1 MGAVLAFTLA
11 SGVGVQAK
19 SPEELAKVT
28 RISQAEF
35 EALKPA
41 GEATLEQK
49 REVIGDIL
57 MDAGVPEF
65 MVEKL
70 DGDML
75 ESLYKCPGFEVQ
87 IEYSQEEPD
96 GTLKQISF
104 EQHKRI
110 MEYNQRFADKMS
122 NNPVLQASG
131 QLRANDPAI
140 SNEISNLTH
149 MLIVGD
155 PVNGQRF
162 CWALGGWNVSP
173 VNRMMD
179 FIGITSSSLA
189 TILIDTAVAG
199 YSYTIQTHD
208 GDIDKEDSY
217 EFNSTDFVESNY
229 GVGKEIRLPLDPL
242 MYSSS
247 AQKAVICPCKDILL
261 SIAVWEEA
269 PNTTHNI
276 ISNYYH
282 KYIALTFGVEFSGDG
297 AGFSVS
303 PQYAFDN
310 SDVSQTIRA

>member
-19 SPEELAKVT
+19 APEDLAEVT
-28 RISQAEF
+28 MVSEAEF
-35 EALKPA
+35 KALKPD
-41 GEATLEQK
+41 GEATLGQK

-57 MDAGVPEF
+57 LDAGVPEF

-87 IEYSQEEPD
+87 IEYSQEEPN
-96 GTLKQISF
+96 GKLKQISF

-122 NNPVLQASG
+122 SNPVLQASG
-131 QLRANDPAI
+131 QLRLNDPAI

-149 MLIVGD
+149 MLIVGN
-155 PVNGQRF
+155 PVDGQRF
-162 CWALGGWNVSP
+162 CWAVGGWNVSP

-199 YSYTIQTHD
+199 LEYTIVHHD
-208 GDIDKEDSY
+208 GNIDKSTLY

-242 MYSSS
+242 MYSSL
-247 AQKAVICPCKDILL
+247 AQEAVICPCKDIVL

-269 PNTTHNI
+269 LNISHNI
-276 ISNYYH
+276 ISNYFH
-282 KYIALTFGVEFSGDG
+282 KYWAITFGVEISGDG
-297 AGFSVS
+297 AGFSIS
-303 PQYAFDN
+303 PQLAFDN
-310 SDVSQTIRA
+310 SDVSQTIRV

>member
-19 SPEELAKVT
+19 SPEELSKVKQV
-28 RISQAEF
+28 SQAEF

-57 MDAGVPEF
+57 LDAGVPEF

-96 GTLKQISF
+96 GRLKRISF

-110 MEYNQRFADKMS
+110 MEYNQRFSDKMS
-122 NNPVLQASG
+122 SNPVLQTSE

-149 MLIVGD
+149 MLIVGN
-155 PVNGQRF
+155 PVDGERF
-162 CWALGGWNVSP
+162 CWAIGGWNVSP

-189 TILIDTAVAG
+189 TILVNTAVAG

-208 GDIDKEDSY
+208 GDIDKGDSY
-217 EFNSTDFVESNY
+217 EFNSTDFAESGY
-229 GVGKEIRLPLDPL
+229 GVGKEMRLPLDPL
-242 MYSSS
+242 LYSSS
-247 AQKAVICPCKDILL
+247 AQKAVICPCKDIVL

-269 PNTTHNI
+269 LNISHNI
-276 ISNYYH
+276 ISNYFH
-282 KYIALTFGVEFSGDG
+282 KYWGITFGVEISGDG
-297 AGFSVS
+297 AGFSIS
-303 PQYAFDN
+303 PQLAFDN
-310 SDVSQTIRA
+310 SDVSQTIRV